1 MTTAGSRYLETRPR
15 GRHARSSGRG
25 AFACRDARETRRAD
39 ETVGPR
45 TDLRRFMPSEPSL
58 RSHPLLAFAVVVA
71 PAARQQLRAQLRA
84 AAMTSQERFSVH
96 SQLEHLQAKYVGTG
110 HADTTKLCAPQTA
123 DRVQPFACAL
133 PPVLTV
139 AVDHWWQ

>member
-1 MTTAGSRYLETRPR
+1 MSRPSDRTP
-15 GRHARSSGRG
+15 SSL
-25 AFACRDARETRRAD
+25 F
-39 ETVGPR
+39 
-45 TDLRRFMPSEPSL
+45 
-58 RSHPLLAFAVVVA
+58 VVA

>member
-45 TDLRRFMPSEPSL
+45 TDLRRFM
-58 RSHPLLAFAVVVA
+58 LLAVPQISPPPRFFCCRR

>member
-1 MTTAGSRYLETRPR
+1 MR
-15 GRHARSSGRG
+15 
-25 AFACRDARETRRAD
+25 
-39 ETVGPR
+39 
-45 TDLRRFMPSEPSL
+45 PSEYRESRPSYFT
-58 RSHPLLAFAVVVA
+58 PCLLSSR

-123 DRVQPFACAL
+123 DRVQPFVCAL